1 VALVRSELS
10 DNDLNQI
17 EEQLRA
23 ALRVIPAPW
32 TPLRET
38 KEGIGG
44 GSFIQGGDPERDHEI
59 NVNLSLEGESVFS
72 PDGRLD
78 DVIEFLGWSAGDVA
92 RLLAEVR
99 RLRDID

>member
-1 VALVRSELS
+1 L
-10 DNDLNQI
+10 
-17 EEQLRA
+17 
-23 ALRVIPAPW
+23 
-32 TPLRET
+32 
-38 KEGIGG
+38 
-44 GSFIQGGDPERDHEI
+44 
-59 NVNLSLEGESVFS
+59 VFS